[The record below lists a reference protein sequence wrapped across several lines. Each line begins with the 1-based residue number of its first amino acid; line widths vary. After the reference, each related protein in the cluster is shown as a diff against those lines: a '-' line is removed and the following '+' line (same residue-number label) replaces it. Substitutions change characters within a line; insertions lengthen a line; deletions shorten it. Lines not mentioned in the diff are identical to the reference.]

1 MITVNIPEMEFFD
14 ESKGEFYDVPKTTF
28 TMEHS
33 LAAIRNWE
41 AKWKIP
47 FLHSEKTPEQLLD
60 YLKIMTL
67 TDGVDDFVYLV
78 IPESEMKRIA
88 DYIKDDKTAM
98 TISNSFTSSL
108 QRSSELVTAET
119 IYWWMI
125 TLGIPLEAE
134 TWHLERLLALIKFIS
149 IKNDPKKKK
158 LSQKETIQRNAEI
171 NARNRAK
178 YGIKG

>member
-1 MITVNIPEMEFFD
+1 MISIHIPKNELFNERTETFLNIPE
-14 ESKGEFYDVPKTTF
+14 TTL

-33 LAAIRNWE
+33 LISIRKWE
-41 AKWKIP
+41 GVWKIP
-47 FLHSEKTPEQLLD
+47 FLSSEKTPEQLID

-67 TDGVDDFVYLV
+67 TKNVDPSVYYA
-78 IPESEMKRIA
+78 IPEVEMRRVVE
-88 DYIKDDKTAM
+88 YIKDKKTAM
-98 TISNSFTSSL
+98 TINNSL
-108 QRSSELVTAET
+108 IGAQKRSGELVTAET

-125 TLGIPLEAE
+125 TLGIPWEFE
-134 TWHLERLLALIKFIS
+134 KWHLEQLLALIQFIS

-158 LSQKETIQRNAEI
+158 MSEKDVIRRNAEI